1 MARVYDLK
9 RVICTVS
16 GVNVGGYGE
25 SDALSFE
32 WSEEITSRKSTADGQ
47 IVHSRNNNRECIVT
61 ITLMQTSRAIPLLL
75 GLLETQHGDNLGIAP
90 PVVVPMAFQ
99 MLDPSTGDELA
110 GTAIFVNR
118 PAPSKSKDVGEVEFM
133 LSIDSP
139 RYVLGAANLLS
150 VP

>member
-47 IVHSRNNNRECIVT
+47 IVHSRLNNRECIVT